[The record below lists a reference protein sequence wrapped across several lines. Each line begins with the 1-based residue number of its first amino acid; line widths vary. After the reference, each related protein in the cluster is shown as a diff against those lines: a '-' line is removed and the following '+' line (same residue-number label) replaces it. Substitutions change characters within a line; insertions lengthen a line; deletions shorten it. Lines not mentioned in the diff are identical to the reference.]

1 MATQYAMFIHIVNNI
16 EKMFTEAKWKMSG
29 LPTNG
34 YIVYTFNSQADV
46 RGQSPGT

>member
-1 MATQYAMFIHIVNNI
+1 MFIHIVNNI
-16 EKMFTEAKWKMSG
+16 EKMFTEAKWEMNG

-34 YIVYTFNSQADV
+34 YIVYTFNPQAGV